1 MKEVTIFFPTNL
13 VCSGFLH
20 EIEFVKMYEWAQTD
34 GLEDRGM
41 EIVLGLSFT
50 VEKKWNKNALL

>member
-20 EIEFVKMYEWAQTD
+20 EIEFVKIYEWAQTD

-50 VEKKWNKNALL
+50 VEKKME